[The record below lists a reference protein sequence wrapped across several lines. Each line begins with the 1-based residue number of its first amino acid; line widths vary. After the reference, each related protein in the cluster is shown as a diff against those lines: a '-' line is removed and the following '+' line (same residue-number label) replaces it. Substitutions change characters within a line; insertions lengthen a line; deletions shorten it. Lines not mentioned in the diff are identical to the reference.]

1 MKVGRKPNALRLY
14 IRRRYGIK
22 PTRKPSRY
30 LTNAFC
36 EQVAACKSEAA
47 RRLILGVSKKR

>member
-1 MKVGRKPNALRLY
+1 MKVVHKRNPLRLY
-14 IRRRYGIK
+14 IQRRYGIK

-47 RRLILGVSKKR
+47 RRLILGVSKTR

>member
-1 MKVGRKPNALRLY
+1 MKVGRKPNALRLD
-14 IRRRYGIK
+14 IQRRYGVK
-22 PTRKPSRY
+22 PRRRLDHF
-30 LTNAFC
+30 LTNVLC